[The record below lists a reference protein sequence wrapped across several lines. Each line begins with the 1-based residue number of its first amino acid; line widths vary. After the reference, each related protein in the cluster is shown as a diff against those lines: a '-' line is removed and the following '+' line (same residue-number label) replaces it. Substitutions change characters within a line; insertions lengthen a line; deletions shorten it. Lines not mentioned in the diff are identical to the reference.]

1 MRPAAAATAAG
12 AAVGRRDAAAF
23 ARAGQER
30 WRRLEVLLDRGEDVT
45 ARELGASGVRELLGL
60 YRQACADLSQARTLV
75 GGARLVDRLNTLTG
89 RGYRFVYRARGGVR
103 LRPAL
108 RGYFETG
115 LPLAFRRQGRAVA
128 AAAFAFMA
136 GAAIGFL
143 CVLAQPDDAPR
154 LIPSLF
160 HTESP
165 RERVEKIESSPER
178 IGSLE
183 EATAFGSNLYV
194 HNIRVSFLAF
204 ALGAAT
210 LVGGLWLLFYNGVVL
225 GAVAATYVLDGVH
238 VFFLAWV
245 GPHGALELP
254 AIVFSGAAGL
264 RLGQALILPG
274 NRSTRAALREAMPDV
289 ARMLVGVM
297 AILVVAGLV
306 EGSFSQFT
314 ARSFP
319 HGVKI
324 AVAAVELGL
333 LVAYLFLRPLPA
345 RGDL

>member
-1 MRPAAAATAAG
+1 MKPGPLAASATRSAARG
-12 AAVGRRDAAAF
+12 NAAAF
-23 ARAGQER
+23 GRAGQER
-30 WRRLEVLLDRGEDVT
+30 WRQLERLLDRGEDAT
-45 ARELGASGVRELLGL
+45 ARELGASGVRDLLAL

-75 GGARLVDRLNTLTG
+75 GGASLVDRLNALTG
-89 RGYRFVYRARGGVR
+89 RGYRFVYRARGGAR

-108 RGYFETG
+108 RAFFETS
-115 LPLAFRRQGRAVA
+115 LPRAFRRQGRAVA
-128 AAAFAFMA
+128 AAALAFTV
-136 GAAIGFL
+136 GAVTGFL
-143 CVLAQPDDAPR
+143 CVLARPDDAPR
-154 LIPSLF
+154 LIPAIF

-178 IGSLE
+178 IASLE
-183 EATAFGSNLYV
+183 DAAGFGSNLYV

-225 GAVAATYVLDGVH
+225 GALAATYALDGVH
-238 VFFLAWV
+238 VFFMAWV
-245 GPHGALELP
+245 GPHGALEIP

-274 NRSTRAALREAMPDV
+274 DRSARAALRDAMPDV
-289 ARMLVGVM
+289 ARMLLGVLV
-297 AILVVAGLV
+297 ILVVAGLV

-319 HGVKI
+319 HGLKI
-324 AVAAVELGL
+324 AVAVVELGL

-345 RGDL
+345 SADA